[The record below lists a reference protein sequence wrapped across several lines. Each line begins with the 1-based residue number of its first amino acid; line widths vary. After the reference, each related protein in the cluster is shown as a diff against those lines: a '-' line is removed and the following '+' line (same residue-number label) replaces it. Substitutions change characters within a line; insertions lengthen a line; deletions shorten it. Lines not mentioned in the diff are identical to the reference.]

1 MGWNGFHRRAPVDLP
16 ATVER
21 GHASSLAAIINKELR
36 RGRKER
42 KNRQQETRKK
52 KIGSALK
59 GAKSLQ
65 EDGGCKGRMPNDAVR
80 IINSH
85 STSSTDLQSYII
97 APGGSQQQQQQ
108 REALPSS

>member
-21 GHASSLAAIINKELR
+21 GHASCLPAIINKELR

-42 KNRQQETRKK
+42 KNRQQETRKKK

-97 APGGSQQQQQQ
+97 APGGSQQQ